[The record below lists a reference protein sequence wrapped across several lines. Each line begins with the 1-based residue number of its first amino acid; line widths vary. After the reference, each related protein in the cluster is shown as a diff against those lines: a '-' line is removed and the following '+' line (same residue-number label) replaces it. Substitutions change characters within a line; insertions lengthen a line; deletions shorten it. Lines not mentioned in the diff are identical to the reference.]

1 MKRFMILLT
10 VFGILLTLLAGCGKD
25 TDDGEVTTEEVV
37 ETEGE
42 TSEYDEWGRLHVDDG
57 VSREL
62 DFGNTEIS
70 LLLRAGDQYYY
81 EWYND
86 KMEDAVDEAVFERNA
101 YVSEQLGVVFNYYHL
116 PCNESGK
123 DLNTEQFN
131 SAIINDRSADLG
143 TYDIVSH
150 FASYGAVASLMDCYV
165 NLLDEEK
172 LPYLDFD
179 KPWWNAKHREAATV
193 NDQLYFAVG
202 HLNLSF
208 LDRLNV
214 IYFNIALAEAYGLPN
229 MYELVLNGEWTYEK
243 LYEYAN
249 TYYEDRDNSMNKN
262 ENDFYAVAGVTWT
275 QGYDCYLQGF
285 EQYLVQTNDDGTHTL
300 RESSTDIWDD
310 ATDKIYAL
318 FNAEGSYLNS
328 NSGVIVDMF
337 ANNQILFAHQV
348 VSHNFRHNAVYR
360 DMEDEFGILPIPKYD
375 DNQKEYGSNVGDC
388 YNIQSIPSYSSMNGE
403 MLSAVLELMYAESY
417 RDIYPYYFERIL
429 KTRYVNTEDSS
440 KVFDLILDRAK
451 FDYGQI
457 YAMTIGD
464 IVQKM
469 WREPSYYASYS
480 VPRLLLTYKT
490 GFNKELQ
497 KLDEWFGV
505 IG

>member
-1 MKRFMILLT
+1 MKRFMILLM
-10 VFGILLTLLAGCGKD
+10 VFGMLLSVLTGCNNDAPKEED
-25 TDDGEVTTEEVV
+25 TTEEEL

-42 TSEYDEWGRLHVDDG
+42 TSEYDEWGRLYVADG
-57 VSREL
+57 VPRNL
-62 DFGNTEIS
+62 NFGNAEITM
-70 LLLRAGDQYYY
+70 LLREGEQYYY
-81 EWYND
+81 EWYAKEN
-86 KMEDAVDEAVFERNA
+86 EDAVDEAVFERNA
-101 YVSEQLGVVFNYYHL
+101 YVSEQLGVVFNYIHL

-123 DLNTEQFN
+123 DLNTNQFN
-131 SAIINDRSADLG
+131 AAIINDRSADLG

-150 FASYGAVASLMDCYV
+150 FAAWGAITSLMDCYT
-165 NLLDEEK
+165 NLLDEEA
-172 LPYLDFD
+172 LPYLDFT
-179 KPWWNAKHREAATV
+179 KPWWNEKHREATTV

-214 IYFNIALAEAYGLPN
+214 IYFNIALADAYGLPN
-229 MYELVLNGEWTYEK
+229 MYELVLNDEWTYEK
-243 LYEYAN
+243 LYEYAS
-249 TYYEDRDNSMNKN
+249 TYYEDSDNSMNKN

-285 EQYLVQTNDDGTHTL
+285 KQYLVQVNEDGTHVL
-300 RESSTDIWDD
+300 RDSDTDIWDD
-310 ATDKIYAL
+310 ATNKIYAL

-348 VSHNFRHNAVYR
+348 VSHNSRHNAVYR

-375 DNQKEYGSNVGDC
+375 LEQKEYGSNVGDA
-388 YNIQSIPSYSSMNGE
+388 YNIQSIPSYSNMNGE

-417 RDIYPYYFERIL
+417 REIYPYYFERVL
-429 KTRYVNTEDSS
+429 KTRYVNTKDSS
-440 KVFDLILDRAK
+440 KVFDLILEQAE

-464 IVQKM
+464 MVQKM
-469 WREPSYYASYS
+469 WREPCYYESYS
-480 VPRLLLTYKT
+480 VPRLLLTYKSQ
-490 GFNKELQ
+490 FNQELK
-497 KLDEWFGV
+497 KLDQWFGV
-505 IG
+505 ID